1 MRRIIFAIACIALM
15 VRPPLDHLPN
25 PSLCWPKIDNLLKC
39 SANHVQHEDT
49 EPHEHCD
56 IYHWCG
62 KKLRLLGW
70 RFLCSLT
77 LCWLLTFLH
86 VFSNHHTTN
95 ILQFRTWLSTSLTPI
110 AYCMI
115 TDLSYQYKYHYYSIC
130 CITNRINHHEC
141 ASFVHC
147 KEFDVFPV
155 IHEPQLHM
163 HGQQI
168 SRQFAVATDWTFC
181 TNTQLIDCDITDIKL
196 QSRFVYIALRT
207 GQCET
212 ALFGCKQMPVKKI
225 PFVNDDSVSFPQ
237 NIQWIKPDCID
248 THGSTM
254 IPFEHFYSNYMES
267 ICEGVTSSSLECDLQ
282 SHQQTHTSFSPF
294 LCIFLRLLWSPLC
307 HEKWEHNR
315 TLYGSNGICDVCK
328 CRFSQFASWIS
339 FVVGSILQSN
349 NVSFRRK
356 PYFER
361 FQRIGEASNPGPS
374 ADRPTKDFLNLYHCN
389 PTSLVGKENHFDHML
404 DGIHFIAETSATQ
417 TAQKICTARFK
428 SKNLKCLWS
437 SPMTAYKQSAA
448 NLRGHAGGTALIS
461 PFPMHRGLEPVPS
474 YLQKADRFVDGVVQY
489 FPHLYMYC
497 AVVYGPHINH
507 RYCNPRTIMN
517 QIMNFVSQKS
527 VRYQGPACISGD
539 FNCKLT
545 DIECWPALRA
555 AGWVDAAEL
564 SAVKNNHPIEGT
576 SNDNARHSFILCNRQ
591 LAAALIDCR
600 TIKQHLFSVHPVLH
614 ARFDYKAAIQSYTQ
628 WKLPKSFDRYL
639 IDTQTAEHF
648 AQSQCVDKKPKH
660 DLAFH
665 HDDIATLSHSWTCI
679 AEQTLAAAA
688 VDVEGKPITVRPGHM
703 GRSSNNPFVVQPAA
717 MPIIPRPREGDHQP
731 ISEQG
736 SIELRRWG
744 KQLHRLQSLVRQ
756 YSSYNQTGNQN
767 AFGQLNSLW
776 VKILAAKGFQS
787 QFQQWILETDL
798 GYVPLNLPT
807 FEYCCDLKNLFA
819 QWYTTQE
826 HAIWLQRTKLKQL
839 EIIVD
844 IPQGGRLAFQQI
856 RDDAHPPIHAIH
868 YKREATMIKTRCT
881 KEGTHCVRLQPGHNL
896 VLGPICFH
904 EQKVNIIQVH
914 PDRIFFD
921 RKVKWRS
928 TNLQLSQEDFTMDP
942 PTMHQHLHQAWS
954 PYFCRDKVDDDQ
966 HTWEKA
972 ITFLEHVQ
980 DFPIMAHQPITGQQL
995 YHAVKKTKLASSRG
1009 GDGFSTLDLRRL
1021 PMPLWELM
1029 ATIFTKIEQ
1038 KHLWP
1043 EAWTLAKTLCLPKTS
1058 EPKTPL
1064 DIRPITVMSKM
1075 YRVWGKIRGGQV
1087 ADHLASHIPKTIG
1100 GPCAQVSS
1108 EMIAFYT
1115 ADRIEEAISN
1125 KTPLSG
1131 VVLDIIKCYNSIPRE
1146 PLKLLLCRLGIPHDI
1161 ICTFFAA
1168 MNQLQRFF
1176 QVCDKCGPKFT
1187 TSTGIVEGCGFAV
1200 PCMLA
1205 IGIWAD
1211 AVLSHSVEHVESVMF
1226 ADDWSIFHEQP
1237 NQLVHALKQ
1246 LLKFIESMKMKI
1258 AANKSWMWSTS
1269 ALHRTQL
1276 NSVSHQCQNIPIINT
1291 AKDLGVD
1298 QNYTNKIVKKTWKA
1312 RLTKVKTKLKATSK
1326 AKVPRSFSKTL
1337 VVNGA
1342 LACGSYGTICTYI
1355 SDSDHKTIRSA
1366 IAKATRKAGTGA
1378 NPWMACNA
1386 IQQGLHPQF
1395 RDLCTRLATWK
1406 RYIRLF
1412 PNRIDSMQQ
1421 RFNVPVSTNKT
1432 ITGPV
1437 VSLRRATQ
1445 TLGIQITL
1453 ENDGLVC
1460 VYRQAKLH
1468 INNTPK
1474 RIYTQFLQRAWDRY
1488 VASNINRKD
1497 WRLNTFDSRINT
1509 IAYNK
1514 LQFREQSLM
1523 DAILTGKH
1531 ITNELITKC
1540 QPRQDEKCVLCGQT
1554 DSRKHRFFHCPALAE
1569 TREKYK
1575 STLDSVKE
1583 WEPTQQTF
1591 ALCPYDHNIEKFHLE
1606 NQNLCF
1612 EYVIPS
1618 TNNDVQHLFVDGTA
1632 FFNDHPGLVI
1642 AGAAVVASQPD
1653 STYSHLVCRQRVPGI
1668 IQNSYIGEL
1677 FAILLA
1683 LNHAWCVH
1691 IYSDC
1696 QALVEE
1702 ITFVLQNRTLPPQ
1715 WCQTHPV
1722 LWHLVARHILHR
1734 PSHCVHIQKVTAH
1747 QNWKLISQADLRW
1760 QAYVNNRV
1768 DYHAKQSIISD
1779 NSDTYKVRADSYQ
1792 RQKLLTQTTIEYYA
1806 YLSDISKIIVDS
1818 KPKKVNIIENN
1829 FDPHQDKLQ
1838 PCMHAHV
1845 VHNQHI
1851 EVAEYQQFP
1860 WGPIFLWRLRQW
1872 ANQLTWSCH
1881 DGGCDKDI
1889 SDIELTVDYIL
1900 YTNSEPPV
1908 NLSKGQEKQYGAHSV
1923 WRLRDLNLEA
1933 DAMGTV
1939 PLNQHVQ
1946 LFRRAIQWMNKHPKF
1961 QLFPCQTKRKV
1972 DSLKPLGL
1980 SAWHRGY
1987 VCRPVLACGERTL
2000 TAVRGYFITD
2010 SGTRR
2015 DLSQPFNVHG
2025 TCKIQHPPD
2034 FT

>member
-1 MRRIIFAIACIALM
+1 
-15 VRPPLDHLPN
+15 
-25 PSLCWPKIDNLLKC
+25 
-39 SANHVQHEDT
+39 
-49 EPHEHCD
+49 
-56 IYHWCG
+56 
-62 KKLRLLGW
+62 
-70 RFLCSLT
+70 
-77 LCWLLTFLH
+77 
-86 VFSNHHTTN
+86 
-95 ILQFRTWLSTSLTPI
+95 
-110 AYCMI
+110 
-115 TDLSYQYKYHYYSIC
+115 
-130 CITNRINHHEC
+130 
-141 ASFVHC
+141 
-147 KEFDVFPV
+147 
-155 IHEPQLHM
+155 
-163 HGQQI
+163 
-168 SRQFAVATDWTFC
+168 
-181 TNTQLIDCDITDIKL
+181 
-196 QSRFVYIALRT
+196 
-207 GQCET
+207 
-212 ALFGCKQMPVKKI
+212 
-225 PFVNDDSVSFPQ
+225 
-237 NIQWIKPDCID
+237 
-248 THGSTM
+248 
-254 IPFEHFYSNYMES
+254 MES
-267 ICEGVTSSSLECDLQ
+267 ICDGVTSSCLESDLQ
-282 SHQQTHTSFSPF
+282 SHQQTHTPFYPF
-294 LCIFLRLLWSPLC
+294 LCIFLRLLRSPLC
-307 HEKWEHNR
+307 HEKWVQNL
-315 TLYGSNGICDVCK
+315 TLYGSNGICDICK
-328 CRFSQFASWIS
+328 CRSSQSASWIS
-339 FVVGSILQSN
+339 FVVGSIWQSN

-356 PYFER
+356 LYFER

-374 ADRPTKDFLNLYHCN
+374 VDRPTKDFLNLYHCN
-389 PTSLVGKENHFDHML
+389 PTSLLGKENHFDHML

-448 NLRGHAGGTALIS
+448 NLRGHSGGTALIS

-517 QIMNFVSQKS
+517 QIMNFVSQKG

-576 SNDNARHSFILCNRQ
+576 SHDNARHSFILCNRQ

-648 AQSQCVDKKPKH
+648 AQSQCVGKKPKH

-688 VDVEGKPITVRPGHM
+688 VDVEGKPIKVRPGHM

-798 GYVPLNLPT
+798 GHVPLNLPT

-856 RDDAHPPIHAIH
+856 RDDARPPIHAIH
-868 YKREATMIKTRCT
+868 YKREATMIKTRCK
-881 KEGTHCVRLQPGHNL
+881 KEGAHCVRLQPGHNL

-904 EQKVNIIQVH
+904 EQMVNITQVH

-954 PYFCRDKVDDDQ
+954 PYFCRDKVDEDQ
-966 HTWEKA
+966 HTWEEA

-1021 PMPLWELM
+1021 PMSLWELM
-1029 ATIFTKIEQ
+1029 ASIFTKIEQ

-1043 EAWTLAKTLCLPKTS
+1043 EAWTLAKTLCLP
-1058 EPKTPL
+1058 

-1131 VVLDIIKCYNSIPRE
+1131 VVLDIIKCYNSIPRG
-1146 PLKLLLCRLGIPHDI
+1146 PLKLLLCR
-1161 ICTFFAA
+1161 
-1168 MNQLQRFF
+1168 
-1176 QVCDKCGPKFT
+1176 
-1187 TSTGIVEGCGFAV
+1187 
-1200 PCMLA
+1200 
-1205 IGIWAD
+1205 
-1211 AVLSHSVEHVESVMF
+1211 
-1226 ADDWSIFHEQP
+1226 
-1237 NQLVHALKQ
+1237 
-1246 LLKFIESMKMKI
+1246 
-1258 AANKSWMWSTS
+1258 
-1269 ALHRTQL
+1269 
-1276 NSVSHQCQNIPIINT
+1276 
-1291 AKDLGVD
+1291 
-1298 QNYTNKIVKKTWKA
+1298 
-1312 RLTKVKTKLKATSK
+1312 
-1326 AKVPRSFSKTL
+1326 
-1337 VVNGA
+1337 
-1342 LACGSYGTICTYI
+1342 
-1355 SDSDHKTIRSA
+1355 
-1366 IAKATRKAGTGA
+1366 
-1378 NPWMACNA
+1378 
-1386 IQQGLHPQF
+1386 
-1395 RDLCTRLATWK
+1395 
-1406 RYIRLF
+1406 
-1412 PNRIDSMQQ
+1412 
-1421 RFNVPVSTNKT
+1421 
-1432 ITGPV
+1432 
-1437 VSLRRATQ
+1437 
-1445 TLGIQITL
+1445 
-1453 ENDGLVC
+1453 
-1460 VYRQAKLH
+1460 
-1468 INNTPK
+1468 
-1474 RIYTQFLQRAWDRY
+1474 
-1488 VASNINRKD
+1488 
-1497 WRLNTFDSRINT
+1497 
-1509 IAYNK
+1509 AYNK
-1514 LQFREQSLM
+1514 LQFREQSLL

-1531 ITNELITKC
+1531 ITNELITKF

-1575 STLDSVKE
+1575 STLDSVKK

-1591 ALCPYDHNIEKFHLE
+1591 ALCPYDHNLEKFHLE

-1642 AGAAVVASQPD
+1642 AGAAVVAFQPNT
-1653 STYSHLVCRQRVPGI
+1653 TYSHLVCRQRVPGI

-1722 LWHLVARHILHR
+1722 LWHLVARRLLHR

-1818 KPKKVNIIENN
+1818 KPKKVHIIENN

-1860 WGPIFLWRLRQW
+1860 WGPIFLWRLQQW

-1881 DGGCDKDI
+1881 EGGCDKDI

-1908 NLSKGQEKQYGAHSV
+1908 NLSKGQEKQYGVHSV